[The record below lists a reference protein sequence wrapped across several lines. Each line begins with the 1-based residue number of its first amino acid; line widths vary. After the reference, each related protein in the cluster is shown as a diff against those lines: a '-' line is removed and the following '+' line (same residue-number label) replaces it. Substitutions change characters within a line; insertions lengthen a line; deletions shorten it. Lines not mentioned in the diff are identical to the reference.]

1 MCFLSC
7 SLDSAPAL
15 SVPVLGT
22 LRWAQEGLFWL
33 LCPSPAAPGAPVTH
47 CLVGELR
54 APTRP
59 FPRGLHAHHRLLGF
73 DSLGE
78 EPLAPEQ
85 PLRWEMPQEPGVLSP
100 WCRPA
105 LPPPALRGSLS
116 PCFPPPPSPA
126 ASQGMDPS
134 PELVGPQPWRQQLL
148 SGGCQLCHHAVLS
161 DGRSHLLA
169 ALSTGCCC
177 CCCYRNTQLLTL
189 TSFFLSLFSSSL

>member
-54 APTRP
+54 APTCP
-59 FPRGLHAHHRLLGF
+59 FPHGLHAHHRFLGF
-73 DSLGE
+73 FSGRRASCSRAAPQVGNATGTRGFV
-78 EPLAPEQ
+78 PLVP
-85 PLRWEMPQEPGVLSP
+85 PGAASP
-100 WCRPA
+100 
-105 LPPPALRGSLS
+105 GSPRLLS

-126 ASQGMDPS
+126 ASQGKDPS

-177 CCCYRNTQLLTL
+177 CCYRNTQLLTL
-189 TSFFLSLFSSSL
+189 TSFFLSLFSPSL